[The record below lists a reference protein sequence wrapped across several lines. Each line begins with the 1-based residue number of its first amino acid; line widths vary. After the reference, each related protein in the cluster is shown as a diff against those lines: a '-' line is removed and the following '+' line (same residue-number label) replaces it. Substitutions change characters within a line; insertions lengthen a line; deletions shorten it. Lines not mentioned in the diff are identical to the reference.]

1 MSYKTSV
8 KKEIEQ
14 YDNRKYAAYSKNT
27 SEEMKKPKNAKGTT
41 LRFFALIKP
50 HAVSM
55 FFVCFFAVAST
66 LVNVIAPE
74 YMANVVNL
82 LDESIKTKIATGGNI
97 DFGPILREL
106 LIMAGVYGFSS
117 LLSFG
122 QSFISAGISQKLV
135 CSVRAQVNEKLSR
148 LPLCYFDKKTKGE
161 IISTLMNDI
170 DNLSGSL
177 QNSLLTVVTGLVQV
191 VGSFGMMLRTGNW
204 LMTLLAI
211 VLVPFTGLISYRISK
226 ISKKWFRRYWDTLGS
241 MNGHIEEM
249 YAGHSIIRIFGHE
262 ERSIDEFR
270 HINGSLCH
278 NAFMANMISG
288 LLTPILTFVKNLNY
302 VVLCIVGGAYYIANY
317 LLATG
322 GTVQSKYPFMAKFM
336 QHAMKNA
343 GDMGLGDIQ
352 AFLTYSSNFTSPI
365 INISKIINNIQSSLA
380 CAERVFD
387 LLDEEEQVA
396 DVTKNEPTEAAK
408 GHIEFK
414 DVSFRYVE
422 NRPLIDNLNL
432 TAAPGNLIA
441 IVGPTGAG
449 KTTIVNL
456 LMRFYDIQSGQILLD
471 GTDIYTMSRDALRR
485 NFGMVLQD
493 TWLFKG
499 TIRENIAYSK
509 PDATDDEIRAA
520 AEAANI
526 SEFIDSLPDGYDTML
541 AEDGT
546 NLSQGQRQLLTIAR
560 AVLANPPVLILDEAT
575 SSVDTRTELKI
586 QLAMKN
592 LMKGRTSFVIAH
604 RLSTIKSADNILVMR
619 KGHIVEQGTHK
630 QLLEADGFYAL
641 LYNSQYTEGIP
652 PEDDE

>member
-1 MSYKTSV
+1 MSYKSSV

-14 YDNRKYAAYSKNT
+14 YDNRKYAAYSKNS
-27 SEEMKKPKNAKGTT
+27 SEESKKPKNAKGTA
-41 LRFFALIKP
+41 LRFFGLLKP
-50 HAVSM
+50 HALPM
-55 FFVCFFAVAST
+55 FFVCAFAIGST
-66 LVNVIAPE
+66 LVNIITPE
-74 YMANVVNL
+74 YMADVINL
-82 LDESIKTKIATGGNI
+82 LDESIKNKITTGNNI
-97 DFGPILREL
+97 DFAPIIKQL
-106 LIMAGVYGFSS
+106 LMLSGVYFFSS

-122 QSFISAGISQKLV
+122 QSFVSAGISQKLV

-148 LPLCYFDKKTKGE
+148 LPLRYFDKKTKGE
-161 IISTLMNDI
+161 IISTIMNDI
-170 DNLSGSL
+170 ENLSGSL
-177 QNSLLTVVTGLVQV
+177 QNSMLTVVTGLVQV
-191 VGSFGMMLRTGNW
+191 VGSLVMMLRTGNW
-204 LMTLLAI
+204 LMTTLAI
-211 VLVPFTGLISYRISK
+211 FLVPVTGFISYRISI

-249 YAGHSIIRIFGHE
+249 YAGHNIVRIFGHE
-262 ERSIDEFR
+262 QRSVEEFR
-270 HINGSLCH
+270 QINSNLCR
-278 NAFMANMISG
+278 NAFMANMTSG
-288 LLTPILTFVKNLNY
+288 LLAPILTFVKNLNY
-302 VVLCIVGGAYYIANY
+302 VLLCIVGGAYYIANH
-317 LLATG
+317 LFTTG
-322 GTVQSKYPFMAKFM
+322 GAVQSKYPFMATFISTI
-336 QHAMKNA
+336 MKSSNN
-343 GDMGLGDIQ
+343 MGLGDIQ
-352 AFLTYSSNFTSPI
+352 AFLTQSSNFSSPI

-380 CAERVFD
+380 CAERVFN
-387 LLDEEEQVA
+387 LLDEEEQAA
-396 DVTKNEPTEAAK
+396 DVTDNEPTELAS
-408 GHIEFK
+408 GHIEFR

-422 NRPLIDNLNL
+422 DRPLIDGLNL
-432 TAAPGNLIA
+432 TAQPGNLIA

-456 LMRFYDIQSGQILLD
+456 LMRFYDIQGGQILLD

-499 TIRENIAYSK
+499 TIRDNIAYGK
-509 PDATDDEIRAA
+509 PDATDEEIRAA

-526 SEFIDSLPDGYDTML
+526 SEFIDSLPDGYNTML

-560 AVLANPPVLILDEAT
+560 AVLADPPVLILDEAT

-630 QLLEADGFYAL
+630 ELLAADGFYAL

>member
-1 MSYKTSV
+1 MSYKSSV

-14 YDNRKYAAYSKNT
+14 YDNRKYAAYSKNN
-27 SEEMKKPKNAKGTT
+27 SEESKKPQNAKGTA
-41 LRFFALIKP
+41 LRFFGLLKP
-50 HAVSM
+50 HALPM
-55 FFVCFFAVAST
+55 FFVCLFAVCST
-66 LVNVIAPE
+66 LVSVITPE
-74 YMANVVNL
+74 YMADVINL
-82 LDESIKTKIATGGNI
+82 LDVSIKDKIATGNPI
-97 DFGPILREL
+97 DFSPIIKQL
-106 LIMAGVYGFSS
+106 LMLAGVYLFSS

-148 LPLCYFDKKTKGE
+148 LPLRYFDKKTKGE
-161 IISTLMNDI
+161 IISTIMNDI
-170 DNLSGSL
+170 ENLSGSL
-177 QNSLLTVVTGLVQV
+177 QNSMLTVVTGVVQV
-191 VGSFGMMLRTGNW
+191 VGSLFMMLRTGNW

-211 VLVPFTGLISYRISK
+211 FLVPVTGFISFRISR

-249 YAGHSIIRIFGHE
+249 YAGHNIVRIFGHE
-262 ERSIDEFR
+262 QRSVEEFR
-270 HINGSLCH
+270 EINGSLCR
-278 NAFMANMISG
+278 NAFMANMTSG
-288 LLTPILTFVKNLNY
+288 LLAPILTFVKNLNY
-302 VVLCIVGGAYYIANY
+302 VLLCIVGGAYYIANH
-317 LLATG
+317 LVATG
-322 GTVQSKYPFMAKFM
+322 GAVQSKYPFMASFISSI
-336 QHAMKNA
+336 MKSSNN
-343 GDMGLGDIQ
+343 MGLGDIQ
-352 AFLTYSSNFTSPI
+352 AFLTQSSNFSSPI

-380 CAERVFD
+380 CAERVFN
-387 LLDEEEQVA
+387 LLDEEEQAA
-396 DVTKNEPTEAAK
+396 DVTENEPNGLAK

-422 NRPLIDNLNL
+422 DRPLIDGLNL
-432 TAAPGNLIA
+432 TAEPGNLIA

-499 TIRENIAYSK
+499 TIRDNIAYGK
-509 PDATDDEIRAA
+509 PDATDEQIRAA

-526 SEFIDSLPDGYDTML
+526 SEFIDSLPDGYNTLL

-560 AVLANPPVLILDEAT
+560 AVLADPPVLILDEAT

>member
-1 MSYKTSV
+1 MSYKSSV

-27 SEEMKKPKNAKGTT
+27 GEDSRKPENTKGTT
-41 LRFFALIKP
+41 LRFFALMKP
-50 HAVSM
+50 HAVPM
-55 FFVCFFAVAST
+55 FFVCLFAVAST

-74 YMANVVNL
+74 YMANVINL
-82 LDESIKTKIATGGNI
+82 LDVSIKDRIATGNSI
-97 DFGPILREL
+97 DFSPIIKEL
-106 LIMAGVYGFSS
+106 LTLAGVYGISA

-122 QSFISAGISQKLV
+122 QSFVSAGVSQKLV
-135 CSVRAQVNEKLSR
+135 CSVRSQVNEKLSR
-148 LPLCYFDKKTKGE
+148 LPLRYFDKKTKGE
-161 IISTLMNDI
+161 IISTVMNDI

-177 QNSLLTVVTGLVQV
+177 QNSMLTVVTGIVQV
-191 VGSFGMMLRTGNW
+191 IGSFVMMVRTGNW
-204 LMTLLAI
+204 LMTLLAVI
-211 VLVPFTGLISYRISK
+211 LVPFSGLISYRISR

-249 YAGHSIIRIFGHE
+249 YAGHNIVRIFGHE
-262 ERSIDEFR
+262 DRSVEEFR
-270 HINGSLCH
+270 QINASLCH

-288 LLTPILTFVKNLNY
+288 LLSPILTFVKNLNY
-302 VVLCIVGGAYYIANY
+302 VLLCIVGGAYYTANH
-317 LLATG
+317 LVSTAG
-322 GTVQSKYPFMAKFM
+322 IPQSKYALMNRFINTIM
-336 QHAMKNA
+336 QDVGN
-343 GDMGLGDIQ
+343 MGLGDIQ
-352 AFLTYSSNFTSPI
+352 AFLSYSSNFTSPI

-380 CAERVFD
+380 CAERVFN
-387 LLDEEEQVA
+387 LLDEEEQA
-396 DVTKNEPTEAAK
+396 EDVTTNEPEALAK
-408 GHIEFK
+408 GHIEFR

-422 NRPLIDNLNL
+422 DRPLIDDLNL
-432 TAAPGNLIA
+432 TAEPGNLIA

-456 LMRFYDIQSGQILLD
+456 LMRFYDIQGGQILLD

-499 TIRENIAYSK
+499 TIRENIAYGR
-509 PDATDDEIRAA
+509 PDATDEEIRAA
-520 AEAANI
+520 AQAANI
-526 SEFIDSLPDGYDTML
+526 SEFIDSLPDGYETLL

-560 AVLANPPVLILDEAT
+560 AVLADPPVLILDEAT

-586 QLAMKN
+586 QLAMQN

-630 QLLEADGFYAL
+630 ELLAADGFYAL

>member
-41 LRFFALIKP
+41 LRFFSLIKP
-50 HAVSM
+50 HAVPM

-82 LDESIKTKIATGGNI
+82 LDESIKAKIANGGNI
-97 DFGPILREL
+97 DFGPILKEL

-148 LPLCYFDKKTKGE
+148 LPLRYFDKKTKGE
-161 IISTLMNDI
+161 IISTIMNDI

-177 QNSLLTVVTGLVQV
+177 QNSLLTVVTGVVQV
-191 VGSFGMMLRTGNW
+191 IGSFVMMVRTGNW
-204 LMTLLAI
+204 LMTLLALA
-211 VLVPFTGLISYRISK
+211 LVPFTGFISYRISK
-226 ISKKWFRRYWDTLGS
+226 ISKIWFRRYWDTLGS

-262 ERSIDEFR
+262 QSSIDEFR
-270 HINGSLCH
+270 QINASLCR
-278 NAFMANMISG
+278 NSFMANMISG

-302 VVLCIVGGAYYIANY
+302 VVLCIVGGAYYIANH

-322 GTVQSKYPFMAKFM
+322 GAVQSKYPSMVRFMKYT
-336 QHAMKNA
+336 MKNA
-343 GDMGLGDIQ
+343 GNMGLGDIQ

-387 LLDEEEQVA
+387 LLDEEEQA
-396 DVTKNEPTEAAK
+396 EDVTTNEPTEAAK

-422 NRPLIDNLNL
+422 DRPLIDNLNL

-456 LMRFYDIQSGQILLD
+456 LMRFYDIQGGQILLD
-471 GTDIYTMSRDALRR
+471 GTDIYTMSRDALRK

-499 TIRENIAYSK
+499 TIRDNIAYSK

-526 SEFIDSLPDGYDTML
+526 SEFIDSLPDGYNTLL

-560 AVLANPPVLILDEAT
+560 AVLADPPVLILDEAT

>member
-14 YDNRKYAAYSKNT
+14 YDNRKYAAYSKST
-27 SEEMKKPKNAKGTT
+27 SEEAKKPKNAKGTT
-41 LRFFALIKP
+41 LRFFSLLKP
-50 HAVSM
+50 HLVPM
-55 FFVCFFAVAST
+55 FFVCAFAVAST
-66 LVNVIAPE
+66 LVNVITPE
-74 YMANVVNL
+74 YMADVINL
-82 LDESIKTKIATGGNI
+82 LDVSIKNKIATGNSI
-97 DFGPILREL
+97 DFNPIIQEL
-106 LIMAGVYGFSS
+106 LSLVGIYLISS

-122 QSFISAGISQKLV
+122 QSFVSAGVSQKLV

-148 LPLCYFDKKTKGE
+148 LPLRYFDKNTKGE
-161 IISTLMNDI
+161 IISTIMNDI
-170 DNLSGSL
+170 ENLSGSL
-177 QNSLLTVVTGLVQV
+177 QNSMLTVVTGVVQV
-191 VGSFGMMLRTGNW
+191 IGSFVMMLRTGNW
-204 LMTLLAI
+204 LMTLLA
-211 VLVPFTGLISYRISK
+211 VFLVPFTGFISFRISR

-249 YAGHSIIRIFGHE
+249 YAGHSIVRIFGHE

-270 HINGSLCH
+270 QINASLCH

-288 LLTPILTFVKNLNY
+288 LLSPILTFVKNLNY
-302 VVLCIVGGAYYIANY
+302 VLLCIVGGGYYIANH

-322 GTVQSKYPFMAKFM
+322 AAVQTKYPFMAAFINSI
-336 QHAMKNA
+336 MKNA
-343 GDMGLGDIQ
+343 GTMGLGDIQ
-352 AFLTYSSNFTSPI
+352 AFLTQSSNFSSPI

-380 CAERVFD
+380 CAERVFN
-387 LLDEEEQVA
+387 LLDEEEQAA
-396 DVTKNEPTEAAK
+396 DVTTNEPTELAK
-408 GHIEFK
+408 GHIEFR

-422 NRPLIDNLNL
+422 DRPLIDNLNL
-432 TAAPGNLIA
+432 TAEPGNLIA

-456 LMRFYDIQSGQILLD
+456 LMRFYDIQKGQILLD
-471 GTDIYTMSRDALRR
+471 GTDIYTMSRDALRK

-499 TIRENIAYSK
+499 TIRENIAYGN
-509 PDATDDEIRAA
+509 PDATDEEIRAA
-520 AEAANI
+520 AKAANI
-526 SEFIDSLPDGYDTML
+526 DEFIDNLPDGYETLL

-586 QLAMKN
+586 QLAMQN

-630 QLLEADGFYAL
+630 ELLAADGFYAL